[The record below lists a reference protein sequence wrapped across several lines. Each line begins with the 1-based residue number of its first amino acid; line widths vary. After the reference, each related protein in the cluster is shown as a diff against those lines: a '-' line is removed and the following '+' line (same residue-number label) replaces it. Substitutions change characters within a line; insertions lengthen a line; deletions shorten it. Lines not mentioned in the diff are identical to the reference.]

1 MIGADLPQLR
11 QTRPNALALAATHPL
26 LGAIGEVLVFPDRHL
41 LLEPVDQGA
50 RGVIRRAAV
59 RRGGRQTDGDVT
71 DREGSDAVYDREV
84 RVVLGGHLGGD
95 LGEFFDGAGVRGI
108 CQALHLLAAIE
119 IAYDAQEDVDAAG
132 AVVADRGDHL
142 LHLQGLFSDVNQPHC
157 HGDEPTWGLG
167 GNFERMNNT
176 PGTPG
181 DPGDNPFK
189 GTPFEQIFN
198 QLAGGAGAGAMGID
212 FGAMMGQ
219 FQAMMQPYDGP
230 VNWAL
235 ATDIARRTSA
245 QNPDPSPTSADV
257 NAVADAVRLA
267 DHWLDETTVL
277 TSGVTTSAAW
287 SRAEWIENTS
297 TVWQGLVEPVAG
309 SIVGAMSNSLPEEA
323 RAMAGPLM
331 GMFGQAGGAMFG
343 AQVGAALG
351 ELSSE
356 VLTASDIG
364 LPLGPEGRAALVTD
378 NVRGFAEGLTGVAFD
393 DVLLYLALREAA
405 HQRLFA
411 QVPWLRRHL
420 LASVEDF
427 GRGITFDLSG
437 IDEAMRNINPADPT
451 SLQQAME
458 GNLFEPKQSP
468 AQEAALRQLETTLAL
483 VEGWVDEVV
492 GLATEKRMPNA
503 SLLQEAIRRRRAA
516 GGPAEETFAALVGL
530 ELRPRRLRDA
540 STLWGSLRSRQG
552 IEARDAVWA
561 HPDLLP
567 TAADLDDPL
576 GFRDDMPEPITLS
589 DAEFDTELSKLLD
602 EESGKDE

>member
-1 MIGADLPQLR
+1 
-11 QTRPNALALAATHPL
+11 
-26 LGAIGEVLVFPDRHL
+26 
-41 LLEPVDQGA
+41 
-50 RGVIRRAAV
+50 
-59 RRGGRQTDGDVT
+59 
-71 DREGSDAVYDREV
+71 
-84 RVVLGGHLGGD
+84 
-95 LGEFFDGAGVRGI
+95 
-108 CQALHLLAAIE
+108 
-119 IAYDAQEDVDAAG
+119 
-132 AVVADRGDHL
+132 
-142 LHLQGLFSDVNQPHC
+142 
-157 HGDEPTWGLG
+157 
-167 GNFERMNNT
+167 MNNT

-181 DPGDNPFK
+181 DPGENPFK

-198 QLAGGAGAGAMGID
+198 QLAGGGAAGMGID
-212 FGAMMGQ
+212 FSSLMGQ
-219 FQAMMQPYDGP
+219 FQSMMQPYDGP
-230 VNWAL
+230 VNWPL
-235 ATDIARRTSA
+235 ATDMARRTSA
-245 QNPDPSPTSADV
+245 QKPDPTPSSADV

-277 TSGVTTSAAW
+277 TSGVRTSAAW

-297 TVWQGLVEPVAG
+297 SVWKGLVEPVAG
-309 SIVGAMSNSLPEEA
+309 SIVGAMGKSLPEEA
-323 RAMAGPLM
+323 QMMAAPLM
-331 GMFGQAGGAMFG
+331 GMLGQAGGAMFG
-343 AQVGAALG
+343 AQVGQALG

-364 LPLGPEGRAALVTD
+364 LPLGPEGKAALVTE
-378 NVRGFAEGLTGVAFD
+378 NVRTFAEGLTGVAFD

-420 LASVEDF
+420 LSSVEEF
-427 GRGITFDLSG
+427 GQGITFDMSG
-437 IDEAMRNINPADPT
+437 IEDAMRNLNPADPA
-451 SLQQAME
+451 SMQQAME
-458 GNLFEPKQSP
+458 GNIFEPKKSP
-468 AQEAALRQLETTLAL
+468 AQEVALQQLETTLAL

-503 SLLQEAIRRRRAA
+503 ALLQEAIRRRRAA

-576 GFRDDMPEPITLS
+576 GFREDIPEPISMS
-589 DAEFDTELSKLLD
+589 DAEFDSELTKLLD
-602 EESGKDE
+602 EESGKDD